1 MDQKTKPW
9 AFPKPHPENTLAA
22 NATSKSSMLRQT
34 PETRA
39 QGASEGKRPAR
50 RHRTLIVRARHHA
63 SRAGRGI
70 RSPGSHPPRRPAV
83 RQAPRT
89 RPHLLLPTRRRA
101 SVGARLRACPSPTT
115 RENDAA
121 DPARRIDLGRERR
134 PAPRRRIACSCK
146 APVWTAWRSGDEAGR
161 AEHAV
166 VNVSHYVLL
175 ALVVLRHVLR
185 IAGRAL
191 LGLCIP
197 LPILALPRSQSRN
210 MR

>member
-9 AFPKPHPENTLAA
+9 AFPKPHR
-22 NATSKSSMLRQT
+22 KT
-34 PETRA
+34 PSRRTQQARVRCCA
-39 QGASEGKRPAR
+39 RHRKPAPKRASEGKRPAR

-89 RPHLLLPTRRRA
+89 RPHLLPTRRRA
-101 SVGARLRACPSPTT
+101 SVGARLRACPVADNK
-115 RENDAA
+115 ENDAA

-134 PAPRRRIACSCK
+134 PEPRRRIACSCK

-197 LPILALPRSQSRN
+197 LPILMLPRSQSRN